1 MVFDLT
7 DKESFVNVD
16 GWLKEIEKHCGT
28 DVSVIVLAN
37 KSDVGQKQ
45 DKKNIVDTN
54 GEYNDE
60 DDDQEREIEVTDED
74 IAAFE

>member
-28 DVSVIVLAN
+28 DVSVIVIAN
-37 KSDVGQKQ
+37 KCDVG
-45 DKKNIVDTN
+45 KK
-54 GEYNDE
+54 
-60 DDDQEREIEVTDED
+60 
-74 IAAFE
+74 